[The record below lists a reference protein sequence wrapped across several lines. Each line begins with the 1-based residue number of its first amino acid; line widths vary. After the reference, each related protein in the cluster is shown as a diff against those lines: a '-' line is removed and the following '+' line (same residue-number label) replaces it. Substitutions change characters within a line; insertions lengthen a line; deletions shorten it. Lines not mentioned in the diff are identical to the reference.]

1 VLSERQWRVLD
12 GVAALLG
19 FLTTAFY
26 VRPRGGGMAPAP
38 LIVCLILFAC
48 APVAFRRRWPVPVL
62 AVVTAAITWLTVL
75 ETPMVVTL
83 SAWPLSVM
91 LGLAGYMVAAR
102 VPRRSSIHALV
113 WAEAVLAVAV
123 LVVWRGGQSPGTPVV
138 QSILPL
144 AAAWFVGDGVSAR
157 QAYVAGLAEQQRIA
171 EAERARQAT
180 RQERVR
186 IAREVHDV
194 VAHSLTV
201 ITVQAGLGR
210 RLLASRPEQA
220 GAALE
225 SIEAIGRTAQDELRL
240 VLGLLRDDDTQR
252 AELAPAPGLAD
263 LAELAETVRAAGTPV
278 ELRTSGTDR
287 RLSPALELS
296 VYRIIQEALTNVVKH
311 APGAHARVDCAVCA
325 REVRIEVADDG
336 ARTRRQAVQPG
347 SQHGIVGMRE
357 RAGAFGGSL
366 VADKVPGHG
375 FRVIARIPLTDGP

>member
-1 VLSERQWRVLD
+1 VLSERQWRALD

-19 FLTTAFY
+19 FLATAFY
-26 VRPRGGGMAPAP
+26 ARSRGGGMAPAP
-38 LIVCLILFAC
+38 LIVCLILLVC

-62 AVVTAAITWLTVL
+62 VVVTAAIAGLTVL
-75 ETPMVVTL
+75 ETSMVVAL

-113 WAEAVLAVAV
+113 WAEAVLTVVA
-123 LVVWRGGQSPGTPVV
+123 LVVWREGQGPGTPVV

-144 AAAWFVGDGVSAR
+144 AAAWFAGDGVSAR
-157 QAYVAGLAEQQRIA
+157 QAYIAGQAEQQRTA

-186 IAREVHDV
+186 IARAVHDV

-210 RLLASRPEQA
+210 RLLTSRPEQA
-220 GAALE
+220 GTALE

-240 VLGLLRDDDTQR
+240 ALGLLRDDDAER

-278 ELRTSGTDR
+278 ELHTSGTDR

-311 APGAHARVDCAVCA
+311 APGAHATVDCAVCA
-325 REVRIEVADDG
+325 REVSIEVTDDG
-336 ARTRRQAVQPG
+336 ARTGRRAGRPG

-357 RAGAFGGSL
+357 RVGAFGGSF
-366 VADKVPGHG
+366 VADEVPGHG
-375 FRVIARIPLTDGP
+375 FRVAARIPLKEGP